1 MDRYL
6 HLQEL
11 DLVDCNHGDQDNNA
25 SSIDMLIY
33 WDIVT
38 RDLVRAEKGPVAVSS
53 KFGWLL
59 SGPNQT
65 RSNYVVSNM
74 IIEGVDYNQIAVHE
88 EVDLIKALHQFW
100 DTEAIGINAAS
111 PGDFFPSIMFAG

>member
-1 MDRYL
+1 M
-6 HLQEL
+6 
-11 DLVDCNHGDQDNNA
+11 DCNHGDQDNNA

-33 WDIVT
+33 WDMVI
-38 RDLVRAEKGPVAVSS
+38 RDLVRAQKGPVAVSN

-59 SGPNQT
+59 SGPVNANQT
-65 RSNYVVSNM
+65 RSNYVVLNM
-74 IIEGVDYNQIAVHE
+74 IIEGVDDNQIAVHK